1 MNITITALY
10 TPKNEFDKENKA
22 KETCLKNLV
31 TKKVKNALL

>member
-22 KETCLKNLV
+22 KESGY
-31 TKKVKNALL
+31 KKK